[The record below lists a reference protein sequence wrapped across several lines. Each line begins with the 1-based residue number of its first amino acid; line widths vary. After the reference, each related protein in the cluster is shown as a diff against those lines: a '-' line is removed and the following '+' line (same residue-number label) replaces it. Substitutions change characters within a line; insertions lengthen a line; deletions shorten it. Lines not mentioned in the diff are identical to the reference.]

1 MDVDMRCLICV
12 KGQFFFE
19 ETKLKFINK
28 DTYEYIMH
36 MNQVLGGGVCL
47 SVLRILCTT
56 DYFIKY
62 TEFFAI
68 DIIS

>member
-1 MDVDMRCLICV
+1 MSCLICV
-12 KGQFFFE
+12 NVQFFFE

-36 MNQVLGGGVCL
+36 MNQVLGGVCL

-62 TEFFAI
+62 T
-68 DIIS
+68 

>member
-1 MDVDMRCLICV
+1 MYVDVRCLICV
-12 KGQFFFE
+12 NVQIFLG
-19 ETKLKFINK
+19 NK
-28 DTYEYIMH
+28 VEIYKQRHVRIYNAHES
-36 MNQVLGGGVCL
+36 GAGGVCL
-47 SVLRILCTT
+47 SVLRILCIT